1 MLYVLLAL
9 LLSACWLCLR
19 AARFTPPALP
29 DLPAPQSSA
38 NEKALADKLG
48 ALVRFPTVS
57 HPDRALDDESAFE
70 GFRRELNRLYPK
82 VSARCAPELVA
93 GRGLIY
99 HWKGQNS
106 DRPRVLMAHYDVVP
120 ADESRWSKP
129 PFSGEV
135 ADGFVYGRGTLDTK
149 GTLAALM
156 DAAERLIREGH
167 IPQQDIYLCFS
178 GDEEV
183 FGPTTPRI
191 IDRLKERGVAPDFVL
206 DEGGAVVEDTFP
218 GVSRPC
224 ALIGTAEKGMT
235 ELVLK
240 AATKPGHASAPP
252 RHTAIG
258 MTAKAVCRM
267 EGRVFSYRLTPP
279 VRQLFDTLGRHTPF
293 AYRVLFA
300 NLGFFSPLMRLITPL
315 MGGEFNALT
324 HTTCAFTMARAG
336 LASNVLPPASEIVA
350 NVRILPG
357 ETKDSV
363 QRRAQKRIGA
373 RGITALTRFGD
384 DPSPVS
390 RTDDEEWLTLA
401 NAVRQVWPEA
411 IVSPYLMIACSD
423 ARHYSRISHHV
434 YRFSAMALSKEER
447 GLIHGDNERISAKEL
462 CKASVFYETLM
473 RRL

>member
-1 MLYVLLAL
+1 MLYATLAILLLAAFL
-9 LLSACWLCLR
+9 CWR
-19 AARFTPPALP
+19 AARFTPPVLP
-29 DLPAPQSSA
+29 PLPAPQTSCDES
-38 NEKALADKLG
+38 ALADKLG

-57 HPDRALDDESAFE
+57 HPDPALDNEPAFQ
-70 GFRRELNRLYPK
+70 GFRDTLNALYPLT
-82 VSARCAPELVA
+82 AAHCAVELVA

-99 HWKGQNS
+99 HWKGQKS
-106 DRPRVLMAHYDVVP
+106 ESPRVLMAHYDVVP
-120 ADESRWSKP
+120 VTESRWSKD

-156 DAAERLIREGH
+156 DAAERLIQEGYT
-167 IPQQDIYLCFS
+167 PDQDIYLCFS

-183 FGPTTPRI
+183 AGPTCQKMI
-191 IDRLKERGVAPDFVL
+191 ERLKERGVAPDFVL
-206 DEGGAVVEDTFP
+206 DEGGAVVENVFP
-218 GVSRPC
+218 GVRKPC

-235 ELVLK
+235 ELMLS
-240 AATKPGHASAPP
+240 AHTKPGHASAPP
-252 RHTAIG
+252 HHTAIG
-258 MTAKAVCRM
+258 MTARAVCRM
-267 EGRVFSYRLTPP
+267 EGRVFPYRLTPP
-279 VRQLFDTLGRHTPF
+279 VRQMFDTLGRHCPF
-293 AYRVLFA
+293 GLKILFA
-300 NLGFFSPLMRLITPL
+300 NIGFFQPLMRLITPL

-336 LASNVLPPASEIVA
+336 VASNVLPPDSETVA

-357 ETKDSV
+357 ETKESV
-363 QRRAQKRIGA
+363 QRRAQKKVGA
-373 RGITALTRFGD
+373 QGITALTRSGD

-390 RTDDEEWLTLA
+390 RTDDAEWLMLA
-401 NAVRQVWPEA
+401 DAVRQVWPEA

-423 ARHYSRISHHV
+423 ARHYSRISNHV

-447 GLIHGDNERISAKEL
+447 GLIHGDNERISTKEL